1 MQNKQKVTLYIPPE
15 LHRQLKVKAAIDVES
30 MSSLVERAIAFYLQH
45 PGEVE
50 QVQAC
55 RQGKTHQVH
64 FCPECNTAMVARE
77 GKMVSL
83 KSQVGVI
90 SEELPLD
97 VRNKVDTSD
106 KSQGEE
112 NLVPCI

>member
-1 MQNKQKVTLYIPPE
+1 
-15 LHRQLKVKAAIDVES
+15 
-30 MSSLVERAIAFYLQH
+30 
-45 PGEVE
+45 
-50 QVQAC
+50 
-55 RQGKTHQVH
+55 
-64 FCPECNTAMVARE
+64 MVARE